1 MEKSKY
7 DLMEEESRRS
17 TMLLLMIVGKAYASY
32 QKLKKNKI
40 DRDRFNDTFYSTVD
54 KGLPHVKMMAHIGY
68 ENSLDLEKV
77 DKEVLYKYMIDN
89 GLKREEFIKNYKNN
103 INTYAK
109 IILAFDIIEEENINI
124 YKVLNLE
131 NLRGLI
137 KGNLSGINNILIE
150 NGYRLEDKNR
160 TLLDKI
166 ISDNFDLN
174 DLDDSEKA
182 RLNSNHRE
190 FMNQNIKGMSKKST
204 YNQVYGFAKKLGSKK
219 SVVDL

>member
-204 YNQVYGFAKKLGSKK
+204 YNQVCGFAKKLGSKK